1 MVKMWTSSDSKGKS
15 LSSVKQGIYMVR
27 FAFEN
32 IILPL
37 CTVGLEGN
45 LSRCKET
52 SVESLE

>member
-15 LSSVKQGIYMVR
+15 LSSVKQGIHMVR
-27 FAFEN
+27 FAFEI

-37 CTVGLEGN
+37 YTVGLEGN
-45 LSRCKET
+45 LSRCTET